1 MSIAQQARKCAL
13 LITLA
18 LVANTAQAIE
28 IVFDDHIDR
37 HGWMISTA
45 HEESL
50 LADTPDL
57 LAVARHDVTSG
68 LDLGSR
74 LSSPDLDDGKF
85 SIGLQVSA
93 VPEPSTFWML
103 LLGLVGVFARWH
115 RKQSRSIS
123 KK

>member
-1 MSIAQQARKCAL
+1 MSIAQQARQCAL
-13 LITLA
+13 LIALA

-28 IVFDDHIDR
+28 IVADGHMDR
-37 HGWMISTA
+37 HGWIISNS

-50 LADTPDL
+50 LADAPDL
-57 LAVARHDVTSG
+57 LAAATDDVTSG
-68 LDLGSR
+68 LELGSR
-74 LSSPDLDDGKF
+74 LSSPGLDDAEF
-85 SIGLQVSA
+85 PIGLQVSA

-115 RKQSRSIS
+115 RKQSRSIA